1 MCLLGL
7 YKIRDERFRWFID
20 QLIDPIHQIPE
31 VRSMTMEYFTDED
44 LSSFTQAELIEIIR
58 QYRKTIDEQ
67 NGIIR
72 NSQGEEILQ
81 DEKLVEDEEVV
92 L

>member
-1 MCLLGL
+1 
-7 YKIRDERFRWFID
+7 
-20 QLIDPIHQIPE
+20 
-31 VRSMTMEYFTDED
+31 MTMEYYTDED
-44 LSSFTQAELIEIIR
+44 LSSFTQEELIEIIKN
-58 QYRKTIDEQ
+58 YRKAIDER

-81 DEKLVEDEEVV
+81 DEKPVEDEEVV

>member
-1 MCLLGL
+1 
-7 YKIRDERFRWFID
+7 
-20 QLIDPIHQIPE
+20 
-31 VRSMTMEYFTDED
+31 MEYCTNED
-44 LSSFTQAELIEIIR
+44 LSSFTQEELIEIVKK
-58 QYRKTIDEQ
+58 YRDAFDEQ